1 MGMWTIMEEG
11 REDYGRGFG
20 MRDGGELEE
29 AYREGCRH
37 GYEKAMREARGMG
50 FREGESYGNRGGY
63 GMGERRMMPGYPD
76 PMYREMPPYDE
87 MGERR
92 RRDSRGRY
100 M

>member
-1 MGMWTIMEEG
+1 MSMWTIMEEG
-11 REDYGRGFG
+11 RDDYGRGFG

-37 GYEKAMREARGMG
+37 GYEKAMREAHGMG

-92 RRDSRGRY
+92 RRDSSGRY

>member
-1 MGMWTIMEEG
+1 MSMWTIMEEG
-11 REDYGRGFG
+11 RDDYGRGFG

-37 GYEKAMREARGMG
+37 GYEKAMREAHGMG